1 MFNFS
6 NHSAD
11 AKYYD
16 DSIKLVAVKMKDI
29 LGGVAV
35 EEFDGLKPKM
45 NSFLVDN
52 NRKQQKAKD
61 LNENVVA
68 RIIQGKYKDLLLNY
82 KFLKHSMNKIQSKDH
97 RIETYKRCLSC
108 FDDKIHTQDN
118 EYNELALGCKS

>member
-29 LGGVAV
+29 SDGAAV
-35 EEFDGLKPKM
+35 EEFVGLKPKM

-52 NRKQQKAKD
+52 NR
-61 LNENVVA
+61 
-68 RIIQGKYKDLLLNY
+68 
-82 KFLKHSMNKIQSKDH
+82 
-97 RIETYKRCLSC
+97 
-108 FDDKIHTQDN
+108 
-118 EYNELALGCKS
+118 

>member
-29 LGGVAV
+29 SGGAAV
-35 EEFDGLKPKM
+35 EEFVGLKPKM

-52 NRKQQKAKD
+52 NR
-61 LNENVVA
+61 
-68 RIIQGKYKDLLLNY
+68 
-82 KFLKHSMNKIQSKDH
+82 
-97 RIETYKRCLSC
+97 
-108 FDDKIHTQDN
+108 
-118 EYNELALGCKS
+118 